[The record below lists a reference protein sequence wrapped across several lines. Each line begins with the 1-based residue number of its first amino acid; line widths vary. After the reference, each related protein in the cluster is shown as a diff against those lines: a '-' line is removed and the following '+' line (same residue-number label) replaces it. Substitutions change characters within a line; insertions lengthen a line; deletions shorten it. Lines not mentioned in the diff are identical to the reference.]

1 MDGVSGCNFSEA
13 ASAVGSAE
21 DGRAIRQSL
30 AVSDTE
36 EKVVSDGKQ
45 GASKAQERRDR
56 GMLDHESLRVLHQ
69 ALGELDAGFAKLPEF
84 ESSAPDLERFAEV
97 LAATAERLQDNYP
110 YFHPLYAGQML
121 KPPHPVAR
129 MAYALAM
136 WINPNNHAL
145 DGGRATAAMEKDAVA
160 EIAGMFGWTNFLG
173 HLCGGGTMANL
184 EALWVAGKL
193 HPGKKILASE
203 QAHYT
208 HGRISGV
215 LQLPFES
222 VPTDALGRMDMDAL
236 AKRLEREDV
245 GTVVATMGTTATGSV
260 DPLPKI
266 LALREKHGFRIHVD
280 AAYGGY
286 FVLAENLER
295 SAAQAFEQIGKAD
308 SIVID
313 PHKHGLQP
321 YGCGCVLFRDPGVG
335 RLYKHDSPYTYFSS
349 AELHLGEISLE
360 CSRPGA
366 SAAAL
371 WATQKL
377 LPLKKA
383 GEFARGLENGRK
395 AAVALFEKLKTNSQ
409 FVTAFAPEL
418 DILVFAP
425 RGNSVIETSALSR
438 KVFDAAARHDLHLA
452 VAELP
457 LHFWERDLGGMKRD
471 RDTLTC
477 LRSVLMKPEH
487 LEWADRIWGLLL
499 QATSEVL
506 AGRASL

>member
-1 MDGVSGCNFSEA
+1 
-13 ASAVGSAE
+13 
-21 DGRAIRQSL
+21 
-30 AVSDTE
+30 
-36 EKVVSDGKQ
+36 
-45 GASKAQERRDR
+45 
-56 GMLDHESLRVLHQ
+56 MLDSESLGVLLQ
-69 ALGELDAGFAKLPEF
+69 ALEKLDAGFAKLPEF
-84 ESSAPDLERFAEV
+84 QSSAPGIERLAEV
-97 LAATAERLQDNYP
+97 VAATAERLQDNYP

-129 MAYALAM
+129 MAYALAL

-145 DGGRATAAMEKDAVA
+145 DGGRATSAMEKEAVA
-160 EIAGMFGWTNFLG
+160 QIAGMFGWTNFLG

-184 EALWVAGKL
+184 EALWVAGQL
-193 HPGKKILASE
+193 HPEKKILASE

-222 VPTDALGRMDMDAL
+222 VSTDGLGRMDTDAL
-236 AKRLEREDV
+236 AKRLERSDV
-245 GTVVATMGTTATGSV
+245 GMVVVTMGTTATGSV
-260 DPLPKI
+260 DPLPAI
-266 LALREKHGFRIHVD
+266 LALREKHGFRIHAD

-286 FVLAENLER
+286 FVLAENLGPDAKR
-295 SAAQAFEQIGKAD
+295 AFSRIGEAD

-321 YGCGCVLFRDPGVG
+321 YGCGCVLFRDPRVG

-377 LPLKKA
+377 LPLKN
-383 GEFARGLENGRK
+383 GGPFARGLESGRK
-395 AAVALFEKLKTNSQ
+395 AALALFQKLGTDSR
-409 FVTAFAPEL
+409 FVTAFGPEL

-425 RGNSVIETSALSR
+425 RANSVSESSALSR
-438 KVFDAAARHDLHLA
+438 KIFEAAAKRDLHLA
-452 VAELP
+452 VADLP
-457 LHFWERDLGGMKRD
+457 IHFWEKGLGGMKRD
-471 RDTLTC
+471 CDSLTC

-487 LEWADRIWGLLL
+487 LEWADRILELLSE
-499 QATSEVL
+499 ATSEVL
-506 AGRASL
+506 SGKATAPR

>member
-1 MDGVSGCNFSEA
+1 
-13 ASAVGSAE
+13 
-21 DGRAIRQSL
+21 
-30 AVSDTE
+30 
-36 EKVVSDGKQ
+36 
-45 GASKAQERRDR
+45 
-56 GMLDHESLRVLHQ
+56 MLDKESLSVLGA
-69 ALGELDAGFAKLPEF
+69 ALARLDKGFGKLPPLGQ
-84 ESSAPDLERFAEV
+84 SATDSERLKEV
-97 LAATAERLQDNYP
+97 LNATAERLKDNYP

-145 DGGRATAAMEKDAVA
+145 DGGRATSAMEKEAVA

-184 EALWVAGKL
+184 EALWVAGQL

-208 HGRISGV
+208 HARISGV

-222 VPTDALGRMDMDAL
+222 VPADALGRIDADAL
-236 AKRLEREDV
+236 AKRLEHGDV

-266 LALREKHGFRIHVD
+266 LALREKHGFRIHAD

-295 SAAQAFEQIGKAD
+295 DTTQAFEQIGKAD

-321 YGCGCVLFRDPGVG
+321 YGCGCVLFRDPNVG
-335 RLYKHDSPYTYFSS
+335 RLYKHDSPYTYFTS

-377 LPLKKA
+377 LPLKKG
-383 GEFARGLENGRK
+383 GEFARGLESGRK
-395 AAVALFEKLKTNSQ
+395 AAVALFDRLKADAG

-425 RGNSVIETSALSR
+425 RGNTVSETSAMGR
-438 KVFDAAARHDLHLA
+438 KVFGAAARRDLHLA

-457 LHFWERDLGGMKRD
+457 LHFWKRNLGGMKRD
-471 RDTLTC
+471 RETLTC
-477 LRSVLMKPEH
+477 LRSVLMKPDH
-487 LEWADRIWGLLL
+487 LEWGDRIWQLLTD
-499 QATSEVL
+499 ATSEVL
-506 AGRASL
+506 LERPAPQK